1 VTASAGERG
10 YEVVVRGGGRQWRE
24 TIEEGALRAAA
35 PAIAER
41 AGDLALPGSRFELRL
56 AHPELAALD
65 WEGNLPPGARVIRT
79 TLVPARA
86 LAVPLALPLR
96 VLGVDEHVDVVAGRG
111 FETATCPLDALPQF
125 RHRSDWP
132 GADVVLLRWPWQWPE
147 PGDDLLCTSR
157 PESPGTLGWH
167 ERWLTTLQTRL
178 VVIVAPHERERAD
191 ARRLAAALVERGGP
205 AVFVTDHGAAVEP
218 VIEAAM
224 HDVSLD
230 REALRP
236 HTSAFLGAG
245 REDALRL
252 APVEERLETLRKP
265 HRAPMRWHV
274 PALRKLRPRF
284 APGPSLDMLAT
295 AVEQLRREY
304 NDPGPR
310 RTVRRHRRRAV
321 EVSLRDRHG
330 RPPAGPLGLG
340 VPAQVRVG
348 AGDLDELRGAAAGA
362 SVLAE
367 LHLPGADDSEGRWLE
382 VGLVGL
388 DCDVI
393 GDSVQA
399 MWLPAEGIG
408 VPAIFA
414 VVPHEPGRMHVRVC
428 IYADS
433 HLLQS
438 LMVTAAVGRFRGP
451 LAARAA
457 RSVRRRPA
465 APRVTLE
472 YARARDMAG
481 IISAPGR
488 TLSIVANDRAGTP
501 MISIKGADI
510 HGTSSDASA
519 GSRADEVR
527 AALDEIATPGQGNP
541 AVDRIDLRYG
551 FDQDNIGDPMHY
563 DRAMVPLADAGWALY
578 EAAIPQSQR
587 EAVAKVLAAGGTI
600 QAAHLRLAKVMP
612 WAGMYDRP
620 FNRRRTADAAG
631 RRIRFAGCPAP
642 LAAGRFDPQ
651 TPCGEHLDCLLHPD
665 NLEHAEGVH
674 VEASVACPVHFWGF
688 RNVIEV
694 APFQAEDGQTATPAA
709 TIGVGA
715 RPSITVGVHAGLQL
729 QAAHMQTLQSKL
741 GAAVDIV
748 GPEYD
753 HNRLLDLLIDG
764 EPDLVYLYCHQD
776 GGVETGVDPPIL
788 RFQAPNCQAEGHI
801 VAGDLSAPTPWS
813 HRPFVI
819 LNGCR
824 TAAYRPD
831 ALSPF
836 IITLMQDRGA
846 SGLLGTEIPVWEQ
859 LATHVGTTILEAM
872 VGGQAAGT
880 ALLAVRQDL
889 MAKRN
894 PLGLAYTLYA
904 PAELALARR

>member
-1 VTASAGERG
+1 
-10 YEVVVRGGGRQWRE
+10 
-24 TIEEGALRAAA
+24 
-35 PAIAER
+35 
-41 AGDLALPGSRFELRL
+41 
-56 AHPELAALD
+56 
-65 WEGNLPPGARVIRT
+65 
-79 TLVPARA
+79 
-86 LAVPLALPLR
+86 
-96 VLGVDEHVDVVAGRG
+96 VLGVNEQVDVFAGHRG
-111 FETATCPLDALPQF
+111 LETATSSLEALPEF
-125 RHRSDWP
+125 RHRSEWP
-132 GADVVLLRWPWQWPE
+132 GADVLLLQWPWAE

-157 PESPGTLGWH
+157 PESPATLGWL
-167 ERWLTTLQTRL
+167 ERLLTTLQTRL
-178 VVIVAPHERERAD
+178 AVIVAPYERARAD
-191 ARRLAAALVERGGP
+191 GRRVAAALVERGGP
-205 AVFVTDHGAAVEP
+205 AVFVTDHVAAVER

-224 HDVSLD
+224 HDVPLD
-230 REALRP
+230 REALP
-236 HTSAFLGAG
+236 LHTSAFLGAG

-252 APVEERLETLRKP
+252 APVKERLETVRRP
-265 HRAPMRWHV
+265 RRTPMRWRM
-274 PALRKLRPRF
+274 PALRKLRTRF
-284 APGPSLDMLAT
+284 APGPSLDMLAP
-295 AVEQLRREY
+295 AVDRIRWESK
-304 NDPGPR
+304 DPGPC
-310 RTVRRHRRRAV
+310 RTGRRRRQRAL
-321 EVSLRDRHG
+321 EVSLRDSDG
-330 RPPAGPLGLG
+330 RPPAGPLRLG
-340 VPAQVRVG
+340 VLAQVRVG
-348 AGDLDELRGAAAGA
+348 AGDLDELLWDATGA

-408 VPAIFA
+408 APAIFA
-414 VVPHEPGRMHVRVC
+414 VVPHELGRMHVRACV
-428 IYADS
+428 YADS
-433 HLLQS
+433 NLLQS
-438 LMVTAAVGRFRGP
+438 LMVTAAVARSSGP
-451 LAARAA
+451 VATRAA
-457 RSVRRRPA
+457 RSVGRRPA

-472 YARARDMAG
+472 YARAHDATD

-488 TLSIVANDRAGTP
+488 TLSIIANDRAGTSV
-501 MISIKGADI
+501 ISIKGADI

-519 GSRADEVR
+519 GSRADAVR
-527 AALDEIATPGQGNP
+527 AALDEIATPGQSDP
-541 AVDRIDLRYG
+541 AIDRIDLRYG
-551 FDQDNIGDPMHY
+551 FKDDNTGGPQHY

-578 EAAIPQSQR
+578 AAAIPQSER
-587 EAVAKVLAAGGTI
+587 EAVAKVLAAGGDI

-620 FNRRRTADAAG
+620 FNRRRTTNADG
-631 RRIRFAGCPAP
+631 RTIRFAGCPAP
-642 LAAGRFDPQ
+642 LAGGRFDPQ
-651 TPCGEHLDCLLHPD
+651 TPCGEHPDCLLHPD
-665 NLEHAEGVH
+665 NVAHADGVH
-674 VEASVACPVHFWGF
+674 VEASVACPAHFWGF

-694 APFQAEDGQTATPAA
+694 APFQAEDGQTATSIT
-709 TIGVGA
+709 TIGIGA
-715 RPSITVGVHAGLQL
+715 RPSITVGVHGGLEL
-729 QAAHMQTLQSKL
+729 QAAHVQALQSTL

-788 RFQAPNCQAEGHI
+788 RFQAPNSKAEGYI
-801 VAGDLSAPTPWS
+801 VAGDLSAPRPWTHS
-813 HRPFVI
+813 PLVI

-846 SGLLGTEIPVWEQ
+846 SGLVGTEIPVWEQ
-859 LATHVGTTILEAM
+859 LATHVGTTILEAI

-889 MAKRN
+889 MARRN

-904 PAELALARR
+904 PAELALARP